1 MDCIVPEIL
10 QAKILKWVAFSFS
23 RDLLN
28 PGIEP
33 KSPSLQVDSLPA
45 EPQGMGQGGLSKL
58 KFEGHIKAL
67 EMGLERSGHIFKKV
81 IRCGW

>member
-1 MDCIVPEIL
+1 MDCIDPGIL
-10 QAKILKWVAFSFS
+10 QAKILKWIAFPFS
-23 RDLLN
+23 RDLSN

-33 KSPSLQVDSLPA
+33 KSPTLQVDSLPA
-45 EPQGMGQGGLSKL
+45 EPQGMGQGEISKL
-58 KFEGHIKAL
+58 KFEGHIKTL